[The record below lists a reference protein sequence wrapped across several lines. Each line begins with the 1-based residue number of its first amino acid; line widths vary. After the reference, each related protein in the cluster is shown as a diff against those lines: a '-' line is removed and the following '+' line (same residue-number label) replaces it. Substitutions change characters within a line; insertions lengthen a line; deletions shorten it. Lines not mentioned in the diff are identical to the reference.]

1 MDLALLAQAG
11 DRLLPSQHG
20 QHLSC
25 YLHLPPKAGKCSPEE
40 PECYTQALVSCKGAQ
55 PSLTTHAAVTA
66 NRQGLRRD
74 LVGRAVAVPV
84 IPQTRKETLSMRGY
98 STVMPPSRPNPPPIE
113 RELAPDR
120 HFAAR
125 ERTCS

>member
-1 MDLALLAQAG
+1 MDLALCLRKPETDSFPAW
-11 DRLLPSQHG
+11 G

-25 YLHLPPKAGKCSPEE
+25 YLHLPLEACKCSPQE
-40 PECYTQALVSCKGAQ
+40 PECYTQARKLREEAQ

-84 IPQTRKETLSMRGY
+84 IPQTRKEETLS
-98 STVMPPSRPNPPPIE
+98 I
-113 RELAPDR
+113 
-120 HFAAR
+120 
-125 ERTCS
+125 RTFYRDTAV